1 MEAMNT
7 KYQLWLTHN
16 AESEKIQLPVLPE
29 KFTVSIGSKNE
40 SMKVVELGEIV
51 IKQSRPAY
59 QFSFSSFFPAG
70 KFPGI
75 AVDQFHE
82 PLWYVAK
89 IKSWIESKKP
99 VHLILTNL
107 QVNLYCTIEKFSY
120 SEKGGD
126 IGTIQYDL
134 TLKEYRE
141 PVVRTVKIAASA
153 SAVTKVENRVAT
165 VTTAPT
171 RVNNTTNPRTYTVK
185 RGDCLWNI
193 AKKFYGNGSKYT
205 DIVSAN
211 QNIFKKRS
219 PNLIYPG
226 EVLVI
231 P

>member
-1 MEAMNT
+1 MNT

-16 AESEKIQLPVLPE
+16 AEREKIQLPVLPE
-29 KFTVSIGSKNE
+29 KFTVSIGSKNK

-70 KFPGI
+70 QFPGI
-75 AVDQFHE
+75 AADYFHA
-82 PLWYVAK
+82 PLWYVEK
-89 IKSWIESKKP
+89 IKGWLESKKP
-99 VHLILTNL
+99 VHIILTNL
-107 QVNLYCTIEKFSY
+107 QVNLYCTIEKFDY
-120 SEKGGD
+120 YEKGGD
-126 IGTIQYDL
+126 IGTIQYSI

-141 PVVRTVKIAASA
+141 PVIRTVSVSPSA
-153 SAVTKVENRVAT
+153 SAVTRVAT
-165 VTTAPT
+165 VTTAPV

-193 AKKFYGNGSKYT
+193 AKKFYGNGSQYT
-205 DIVSAN
+205 KIVSAN
-211 QNIFKKRS
+211 QSIFKKRS